1 MIILTK
7 RQIKITNFLENK
19 LEWTTIENIA
29 KAFDVSERTIR
40 NDLDSIGVFLQEN
53 NIELERKP
61 RLGVKINLK
70 RNQNINNIL
79 KECTNKL
86 YTADDRVIMIAII
99 LLIRNNTTIEKLSD
113 YIQVSKNTL
122 VNDLKAS
129 EEILKSLDIEVRKK
143 SYYGITTREN
153 SYEKLAN
160 AFLVLFH
167 KLEERYGYEIYK
179 LLYENSGLDKNIIR
193 NIIEA
198 VEENKGIQYTEEAYE
213 ELEII
218 LLLAICK
225 SINSN
230 IKEENYKSNLLTEE
244 SIFLRKTIEKISL
257 VKVNDEEIYYLLK
270 VFKGAKRSK
279 YITESKEE
287 LDIVVNDILE
297 ELCEILNI
305 NIDSDNEFLMQM
317 AMHLNV
323 AIYRLKNN
331 LIINNPM
338 LEEIKYKMSFI
349 YDVTEKVLNNKKEVI
364 GVEFPDAEI
373 AYMAMY
379 FETLFEKYVKG
390 NLNSKI
396 LIVCN
401 GGLATSSLLRSR
413 INLMIPEVTIEGIC
427 RLKDINDYLSNT
439 DVDFVVTTVPLQL
452 KEYKVI
458 KVNPLLEI
466 EDLEKIKAE
475 IYNKWYEKNCKYL
488 IEKVKSE
495 DTTDIARIIPEEH
508 AQFNLVIE
516 DWREAIKVASQPLV
530 KYKKIKQAYISDMIR
545 VVETLGNYMVFIP
558 EIAFV
563 HAPPENVI
571 DNGVSVLTLKEKI
584 EFGAKNKVIIKAI
597 VVLANKEESKS
608 LVSLVNM
615 LIRGNNVDKFKA
627 ATKYEEI
634 KKLI

>member
-1 MIILTK
+1 MY
-7 RQIKITNFLENK
+7 
-19 LEWTTIENIA
+19 
-29 KAFDVSERTIR
+29 
-40 NDLDSIGVFLQEN
+40 EN
-53 NIELERKP
+53 N
-61 RLGVKINLK
+61 
-70 RNQNINNIL
+70 
-79 KECTNKL
+79 
-86 YTADDRVIMIAII
+86 
-99 LLIRNNTTIEKLSD
+99 S
-113 YIQVSKNTL
+113 
-122 VNDLKAS
+122 
-129 EEILKSLDIEVRKK
+129 
-143 SYYGITTREN
+143 
-153 SYEKLAN
+153 
-160 AFLVLFH
+160 
-167 KLEERYGYEIYK
+167 
-179 LLYENSGLDKNIIR
+179 LDKNIIR

-218 LLLAICK
+218 LLLTIYK
-225 SINSN
+225 SINS
-230 IKEENYKSNLLTEE
+230 KSEDENYKSNLLTKE
-244 SIFLRKTIEKISL
+244 SIFLKEIIEKFSP
-257 VKVNDEEIYYLLK
+257 VKVNDERISYLFK

-279 YITESKEE
+279 YITENKEE
-287 LDIVVNDILE
+287 LDVVVNEIVE

-305 NIDSDNEFLMQM
+305 KVDNDNEFLMQM

-349 YDVTEKVLNNKKEVI
+349 YDVTEKVLNNKKDVI

-401 GGLATSSLLRSR
+401 GGLATSSLLKSR

-427 RLKDINDYLSNT
+427 RLKDVNDYLNNT
-439 DVDFVVTTVPLQL
+439 NIDFVVTTVPLEL

-458 KVNPLLEI
+458 KVSQLLEI
-466 EDLEKIKAE
+466 EDLERIKAE

-495 DTTDIARIIPEEH
+495 DTTDISRIIPEKY
-508 AQFNLVIE
+508 AQFNLVID

-530 KYKKIKQAYISDMIR
+530 KSKKIKQAYISDMIR

-571 DNGVSVLTLKEKI
+571 DNGVSLLTLKEPLD
-584 EFGAKNKVIIKAI
+584 FGVKNKVTIKAI

-608 LVSLVNM
+608 LVSLVNILM
-615 LIRGNNVDKFKA
+615 KGSNVDKFKS

-634 KKLI
+634 KKLV

>member
-1 MIILTK
+1 
-7 RQIKITNFLENK
+7 
-19 LEWTTIENIA
+19 
-29 KAFDVSERTIR
+29 
-40 NDLDSIGVFLQEN
+40 
-53 NIELERKP
+53 
-61 RLGVKINLK
+61 
-70 RNQNINNIL
+70 
-79 KECTNKL
+79 
-86 YTADDRVIMIAII
+86 MIAII
-99 LLIRNNTTIEKLSD
+99 LIIRSSTTIEKLSE

-129 EEILKSLDIEVRKK
+129 EEILKSLDVEVSKK
-143 SYYGITTREN
+143 SYYGITTKEN
-153 SYEKLAN
+153 NYEKLAN

-167 KLEERYGYEIYK
+167 KLEERYEYEIYK
-179 LLYENSGLDKNIIR
+179 LLYENSSLDKNIIR

-218 LLLAICK
+218 LLLTICK

-230 IKEENYKSNLLTEE
+230 SKDKNYKNDLLTKEN
-244 SIFLRKTIEKISL
+244 IFLEEIIEKFSP
-257 VKVNDEEIYYLLK
+257 VKVNDEKISYLFK

-279 YITESKEE
+279 YISENKQE
-287 LDIVVNDILE
+287 LDAVVNEIVE

-305 NIDSDNEFLMQM
+305 KVDNDNEFLMQM

-401 GGLATSSLLRSR
+401 GGLATSSLLKSR

-427 RLKDINDYLSNT
+427 RLKDVNDYLNNS
-439 DVDFVVTTVPLQL
+439 DIDFIVTTVPLEL
-452 KEYKVI
+452 KKYKVI
-458 KVNPLLEI
+458 KVSPLLEI
-466 EDLEKIKAE
+466 EDLERIKAE

-495 DTTDIARIIPEEH
+495 DTTDIERIIPEKY
-508 AQFNLVIE
+508 AQFNLVID

-530 KYKKIKQAYISDMIR
+530 EAQKIKQAYISDMIR

-571 DNGVSVLTLKEKI
+571 DNGVSVLTLKEPL
-584 EFGAKNKVIIKAI
+584 EFGAKNKVTIKAI

-608 LVSLVNM
+608 LVSLVNILM
-615 LIRGNNVDKFKA
+615 RGSNVDKFKS

>member
-19 LEWTTIENIA
+19 LDWTTIENIA

-40 NDLDSIGVFLQEN
+40 NDLDSIGLFLQEN

-99 LLIRNNTTIEKLSD
+99 LLIRSNTTIEKLSE
-113 YIQVSKNTL
+113 YIKVSKNTL

-129 EEILKSLDIEVRKK
+129 EEILKSLDVEVTKK
-143 SYYGITTREN
+143 SYYGITTKEN
-153 SYEKLAN
+153 NYEKLAN

-167 KLEERYGYEIYK
+167 KLEERYEYEIYK
-179 LLYENSGLDKNIIR
+179 LLYENSSLDKNIIR

-218 LLLAICK
+218 LLLTICK

-230 IKEENYKSNLLTEE
+230 SKDENYKSNSLTKEN
-244 SIFLRKTIEKISL
+244 IFLKEIIEKFSQ
-257 VKVNDEEIYYLLK
+257 VKVNDEKISYLFK

-279 YITESKEE
+279 YITENKEE
-287 LDIVVNDILE
+287 LDVVVNEIVE

-305 NIDSDNEFLMQM
+305 KVDNDNEFLMQM

-401 GGLATSSLLRSR
+401 GGLATSSLLKSR

-427 RLKDINDYLSNT
+427 RLKDVNDYLNNS
-439 DVDFVVTTVPLQL
+439 DIDFIVTTVPLEL
-452 KEYKVI
+452 KKYKVI
-458 KVNPLLEI
+458 KVSPLLEI
-466 EDLEKIKAE
+466 EDLERIKAE

-495 DTTDIARIIPEEH
+495 DTTDIERIISEKY
-508 AQFNLVIE
+508 AQFNLVID

-530 KYKKIKQAYISDMIR
+530 EAHKIKQAYISDMIR

-571 DNGVSVLTLKEKI
+571 DNGVSILTLKEPL
-584 EFGAKNKVIIKAI
+584 EFGAKNKVTIKAI

-608 LVSLVNM
+608 LVSLVNILM
-615 LIRGNNVDKFKA
+615 RGSNVDKFKS

-634 KKLI
+634 KKLV